1 MDGVR
6 FNGARAFV
14 DATHSVPS
22 RTVVDAATPGQLHST
37 ASENVS
43 SLRRLKSDHVPRR
56 RPVVVATGVESDLKK
71 LSKRR
76 SRARVAT
83 VEAVDPDPTTEEL
96 LSQSLHARLEA
107 ACRQPSFATLMS
119 DFEAKLGNL
128 VVKDED
134 IARAF
139 GLELESRSDSGDN
152 SVWQD
157 SPSRITSQGAADI
170 PDRNGDIATSS
181 ISSPKP
187 RNSVPKPEDTTI
199 GVDTS
204 VLELESRSDSGAYPV
219 QDMQLSNHSTR
230 TKSPAAD
237 GSDDPASSSISSPK
251 AVKRRRQRNV
261 EGNRI
266 LKITKNPVTRRPR
279 KLKAPEDTVKS
290 DGSDEA
296 PVVEERGGKRR
307 LSLRSRIAR
316 KQSKQSDSGAAV
328 AHSSKSL
335 LPEDRDLWSQEV
347 DDLINDYSTS
357 LDLAAPLWDNLDR
370 GLLTAHEENRLAM
383 HMKPMKKLEKLQK
396 TLTKQVGREPTD
408 EEWASAAGVEL
419 STLRR
424 RLALGRS
431 ARLKLIQRNLRLVL
445 SQAYKYYKESMSLS
459 VQDLCQEGVVGLMQA
474 VDKFDPGKGY
484 RFSTYGIYWI
494 RNSILRAQ
502 TKSGHMLRSPHNVST
517 HRVNIKRARGELAA
531 ELGRP
536 PTNEEIRNRL
546 GIAAD
551 RFRDILRTN
560 VRPSS
565 LHEHDRVTGRE
576 KVENLVSEEDALS
589 TYARGTSRVLYG
601 LDDVLD
607 SLRPKEN
614 LVLRQRYGL
623 DGKGQRS
630 LSEVG
635 LILNLSREMVR
646 RHELRGILK
655 LQHPTRVEY
664 LRNYL
669 N

>member
-1 MDGVR
+1 MR

-76 SRARVAT
+76 ARARVAT
-83 VEAVDPDPTTEEL
+83 VEAVDPDPTAEEL
-96 LSQSLHARLEA
+96 LSESLHARLEA
-107 ACRQPSFATLMS
+107 ACRPPSFATLMS
-119 DFEAKLGNL
+119 DFEAKLGNS
-128 VVKDED
+128 VVNDED
-134 IARAF
+134 IAWAF

-157 SPSRITSQGAADI
+157 SQSRITSQGAADI
-170 PDRNGDIATSS
+170 PDRDGDIATSS
-181 ISSPKP
+181 IPSPKP
-187 RNSVPKPEDTTI
+187 RNSRSKPENTII
-199 GVDTS
+199 GVDTN
-204 VLELESRSDSGAYPV
+204 VIELESRSDSGANPG
-219 QDMQLSNHSTR
+219 QDAQLSSPRTR
-230 TKSPAAD
+230 TKTPAAD
-237 GSDDPASSSISSPK
+237 SSDDIASSSISSPT

-279 KLKAPEDTVKS
+279 KLKTPEAETVKS
-290 DGSDEA
+290 VGSDEA

-316 KQSKQSDSGAAV
+316 KQSKQMDSGAAV

-335 LPEDRDLWSQEV
+335 RPEDRDLWSQEV
-347 DDLINDYSTS
+347 DDLINEYSTS
-357 LDLAAPLWDNLDR
+357 LDLAAPLWDNLER
-370 GLLTAHEENRLAM
+370 GLLTAYEENRLAM

-396 TLTKQVGREPTD
+396 ILTKQVGREPTD

-424 RLALGRS
+424 RLALGRA

-517 HRVNIKRARGELAA
+517 HRVNIKRVRGELAA
-531 ELGRP
+531 ELGRQ

-546 GIAAD
+546 GITAD

-589 TYARGTSRVLYG
+589 TYARGTSMVLYG

-614 LVLRQRYGL
+614 IVLRQRYGL